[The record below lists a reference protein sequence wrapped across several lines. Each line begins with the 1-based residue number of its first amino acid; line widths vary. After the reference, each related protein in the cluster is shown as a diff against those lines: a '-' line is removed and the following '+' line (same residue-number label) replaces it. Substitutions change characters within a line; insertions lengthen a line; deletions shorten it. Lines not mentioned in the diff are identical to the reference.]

1 MFPHQYPTTFFAH
14 NSIFQTYVVL
24 GVEIQ
29 NGKHEN
35 LWFETQ

>member
-1 MFPHQYPTTFFAH
+1 MFPRQYPTIFSIQ
-14 NSIFQTYVVL
+14 NSISQTSVIL

-35 LWFETQ
+35 LWFKTQ